1 MRNSFVF
8 YESWWEAIKN
18 LPREIQGEV
27 LTAIIEYGLTGET
40 TESLKPVTKALL
52 TLVKPQIEAN
62 NQKFENGK
70 RGGRKAKAEPDSG
83 QTETGK
89 EPNANQ
95 EETKAKPNVN
105 QTQTKHE
112 PKPNQTGT
120 YNVICN
126 NEECNNDIIPP
137 KPPKGREAK
146 KNEPNPPEYV
156 SPEYAE
162 TFATWIEYKRDR
174 RESYKSAKSL
184 HAAYDK
190 LLQLS
195 DNDPQKAASIVQQSM
210 ANNWAGLFELKT
222 ERNGTNRN
230 SYPSKQ
236 EANDYALHA
245 LQERMEQRRSGL
257 QDELPKPF

>member
-70 RGGRKAKAEPDSG
+70 RGGRKAKAEPGSG

-126 NEECNNDIIPP
+126 N
-137 KPPKGREAK
+137 K
-146 KNEPNPPEYV
+146 EYH
-156 SPEYAE
+156 
-162 TFATWIEYKRDR
+162 I
-174 RESYKSAKSL
+174 L
-184 HAAYDK
+184 
-190 LLQLS
+190 
-195 DNDPQKAASIVQQSM
+195 
-210 ANNWAGLFELKT
+210 
-222 ERNGTNRN
+222 
-230 SYPSKQ
+230 
-236 EANDYALHA
+236 
-245 LQERMEQRRSGL
+245 
-257 QDELPKPF
+257 